1 MKRIGW
7 RRSKRGGPASRHP
20 PPSPHRCSPRSG
32 RKTPRGLRVPRSA
45 PGSRRTSGPAHACRR
60 SCHHSRG
67 RSAEWVAIASRSKQP
82 SRSRG
87 NSPPA
92 AVRGQRLLAAAIATI
107 GSRQLGRRPSPS
119 GTASQTPLVEI
130 NIALGARR
138 ALPTP
143 SSGQTERPPS
153 PNSSTRR
160 APRRQ
165 TLQNAFVNAPYS
177 PPSSSNSPPQRTQ
190 FRIVPSVSVSLH
202 RMPRTWVMYRTVG
215 RSAWRGKHCDVDPGV
230 R

>member
-138 ALPTP
+138 ARRQHRRRVRQKCRLRQTAQPGAHPAVRHSKTP
-143 SSGQTERPPS
+143 SSMLHTGPPLRAT
-153 PNSSTRR
+153 PHPRELNSE
-160 APRRQ
+160 
-165 TLQNAFVNAPYS
+165 
-177 PPSSSNSPPQRTQ
+177 
-190 FRIVPSVSVSLH
+190 
-202 RMPRTWVMYRTVG
+202 
-215 RSAWRGKHCDVDPGV
+215 
-230 R
+230 